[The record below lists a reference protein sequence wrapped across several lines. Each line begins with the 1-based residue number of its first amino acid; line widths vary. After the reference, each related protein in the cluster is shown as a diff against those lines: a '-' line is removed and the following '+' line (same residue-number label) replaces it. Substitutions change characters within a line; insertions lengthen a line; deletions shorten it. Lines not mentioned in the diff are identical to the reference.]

1 MDTKPAAAP
10 APSEHSEQCA
20 LIQRCQVMEHKYPEL
35 KLIYA
40 IPNGQIGGNARL
52 GKWMKEEGKRA
63 GVPDLCLPVARFG
76 IANDC
81 GEIKAENWYALYIEM
96 KKRGKKLEP
105 SQKEFIPLLQEA
117 GNKVVVCYSADEAW
131 REIEEYLKL

>member
-1 MDTKPAAAP
+1 MASKAVVKPPEA
-10 APSEHSEQCA
+10 SEHQEQCA

-52 GKWMKEEGKRA
+52 GQWMKNEGKRA
-63 GVPDLCLPVARFG
+63 GVPDLCLPVMREEELPLRG
-76 IANDC
+76 VRVIRP
-81 GEIKAENWYALYIEM
+81 ALYIEM

-117 GNKVVVCYSADEAW
+117 GNKVVVCFSADEAW